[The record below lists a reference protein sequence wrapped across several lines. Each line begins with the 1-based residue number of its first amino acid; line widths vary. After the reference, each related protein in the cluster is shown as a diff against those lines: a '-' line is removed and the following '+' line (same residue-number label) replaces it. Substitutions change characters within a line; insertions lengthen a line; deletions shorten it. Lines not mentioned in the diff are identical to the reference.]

1 MKQSRFKLGTSSLT
15 VAAFVGPGTVLTC
28 ATAGIDFG
36 YALGWVLLFSV
47 GATFVLQSF
56 TAGAGIW
63 SRLGMGEALRV
74 YTERSPTRWIVSA
87 LVILGLWAGT
97 AAFETGNIAGA
108 VAGVSSLTS
117 GLLPRSV
124 LVLLIGLFAAA
135 ALSLQLQI
143 VIKLLAGL
151 VALMSAVFLVTV
163 ILAPVDWQA
172 AIQGL
177 MIPRI
182 PDGSLVRTIALVG
195 TTVVTYNLFLHGSA
209 AKKYWAH
216 EDPQFAWRRE
226 LTGMAIFLP
235 LGGIISIAILLAGAT
250 LEVEAVESVAAI
262 APVIR
267 PAAGPFAEILFGVGL
282 FAAGITSA
290 VTAPLAAACG
300 VREIFGWP
308 DDTKHLGF
316 RVVWISVLL
325 TGMVFALFGR
335 NPLEIIIAAQA
346 ANGLLLPFIAV
357 FVLFLAVR
365 QKTITLPHWYL
376 GLGIL
381 VTLICAGLGGRTLI
395 WVWGQLS

>member
-1 MKQSRFKLGTSSLT
+1 M
-15 VAAFVGPGTVLTC
+15 
-28 ATAGIDFG
+28 
-36 YALGWVLLFSV
+36 
-47 GATFVLQSF
+47 LQSF

-74 YTERSPTRWIVSA
+74 YTERSQSRWIVST
-87 LVILGLWAGT
+87 LVVLGLWAGT

-108 VAGVSSLTS
+108 VAGVGSLTG

-135 ALSLQLQI
+135 ALSLQLQM

-163 ILAPVDWQA
+163 ILAPVDWQGA
-172 AIQGL
+172 LQGL

-182 PDGSLVRTIALVG
+182 PDSGLVRTIALVG

-216 EDPQFAWRRE
+216 EEPQFAWRRE

-235 LGGIISIAILLAGAT
+235 LGGIISVAILLAGAT

-282 FAAGITSA
+282 FGAGITSA

-308 DDTKHLGF
+308 DDAKHPGF
-316 RVVWISVLL
+316 RIVWISVLL
-325 TGMVFALFGR
+325 TGMIFALFGR

-365 QKTITLPHWYL
+365 QKTVTLPRWYL